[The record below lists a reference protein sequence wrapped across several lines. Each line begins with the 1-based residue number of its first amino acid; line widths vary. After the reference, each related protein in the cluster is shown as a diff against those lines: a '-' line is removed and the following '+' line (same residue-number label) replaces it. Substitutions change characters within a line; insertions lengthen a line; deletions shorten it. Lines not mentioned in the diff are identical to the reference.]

1 MKTLASLLVML
12 LCSALLLSC
21 KKEQSTAPVDTSPA
35 QYAGVWTGTT
45 DQSLPVYFRIT
56 QTGLVDSLTVR
67 IRLYIG
73 LSTCTG
79 TFIKDSVTTVQGGA
93 FVARVMLPGSNVSTR
108 VRTTLSSSTGGSGT
122 YDGYSGSF
130 SIICG
135 SSFTMGT
142 GSIMG
147 KTTWQASKTGQ

>member
-1 MKTLASLLVML
+1 MKVSTSLLVL
-12 LCSALLLSC
+12 LLSSALLLTC

-67 IRLYIG
+67 IMLYVG
-73 LSTCTG
+73 MSTCTG
-79 TFIKDSVTTVQGGA
+79 TFIKDSVSTVQSGA
-93 FVARVMLPGSNVSTR
+93 FVARATLPGSNVSTR
-108 VRTTLSSSTGGSGT
+108 VRVTLSSSSAANGT
-122 YDGYSGSF
+122 FDGYYGSF
-130 SIICG
+130 AIICG
-135 SSFTMGT
+135 SSYMTGI

-147 KTTWQASKTGQ
+147 KTNWQATKTGQ